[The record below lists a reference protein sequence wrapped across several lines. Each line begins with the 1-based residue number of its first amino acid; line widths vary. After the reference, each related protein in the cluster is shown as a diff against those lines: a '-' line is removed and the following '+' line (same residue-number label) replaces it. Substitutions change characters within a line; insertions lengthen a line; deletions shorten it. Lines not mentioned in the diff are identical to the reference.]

1 MKFFFSTLLCFFFIS
16 QIFSAPMKRKTISY
30 RPLIVLD
37 AGHGGWDHGA
47 RIKYPFCEEKRMAL
61 TTAHYTKR
69 YLEKMGYRVS
79 LTRSRDFY
87 ISLPKRVNF
96 ANRHKSE
103 IFVSIHFN
111 SCPNK
116 IAHGIEIFYHNNQ
129 NNRIRSIASKKLAE
143 HVLKKSAQRTS
154 FYSRGIKKGNFFVIR
169 ETKMPA
175 ILVEGGFITNPE
187 ERKRLRQRT
196 YLDKLARGVAEGID
210 AYIKT

>member
-1 MKFFFSTLLCFFFIS
+1 MKFISYFLLC
-16 QIFSAPMKRKTISY
+16 IFSLSHLIAVPVKKKMTSY
-30 RPLIVLD
+30 RPLIILD

-116 IAHGIEIFYHNNQ
+116 TAHGIEVFYHNNQ
-129 NNRIRSIASKKLAE
+129 NNRIRSLASKKLAE
-143 HVLKKSAQRTS
+143 HILKKSAQKTK

-175 ILVEGGFITNPE
+175 ILVEGGFLTNPD
-187 ERKRLRQRT
+187 ERKCLRQRT
-196 YLDKLARGVAEGID
+196 YLDKLARGIAEGID
-210 AYIKT
+210 TYIKA